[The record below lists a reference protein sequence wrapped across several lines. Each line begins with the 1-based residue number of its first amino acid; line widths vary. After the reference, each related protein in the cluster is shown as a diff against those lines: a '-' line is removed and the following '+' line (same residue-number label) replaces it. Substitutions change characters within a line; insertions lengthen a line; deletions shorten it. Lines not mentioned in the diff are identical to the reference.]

1 MDAPVKNFSALCA
14 IALAWIP
21 PTDKAREAY
30 DAADAALEELFL
42 AAVEA
47 VSEGHRPS
55 TFAPRIE
62 AFAQQIG
69 ALLPTPTAEATLAF
83 RALSDFRMTINLYLA
98 PYRAGHADAVIES
111 PAARHNLRIAV
122 ATAITFEPTLRA

>member
-1 MDAPVKNFSALCA
+1 MKNFSALCA
-14 IALAWIP
+14 IGLAYIP
-21 PTDKAREAY
+21 PTDKTKEAY
-30 DAADAALEELFL
+30 DAAGAALEELFR

-47 VSEGHRPS
+47 VSECHRPS
-55 TFAPRIE
+55 TFAPHIE

-83 RALSDFRMTINLYLA
+83 LALSDFRMTINLCLA
-98 PYRAGHADAVIES
+98 SHRTGYADAMIES